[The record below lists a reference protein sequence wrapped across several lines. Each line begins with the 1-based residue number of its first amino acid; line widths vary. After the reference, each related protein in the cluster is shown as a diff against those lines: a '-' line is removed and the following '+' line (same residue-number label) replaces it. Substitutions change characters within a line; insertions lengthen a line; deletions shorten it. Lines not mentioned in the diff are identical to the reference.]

1 MDLHNHSQL
10 MKYELKEDEKEIITN
25 SYLMSLA
32 VFVTTMP
39 IPVINL
45 IANLYFYFSHR
56 KSSYV
61 IRWHAL
67 NSLFSQIPLFFIN
80 SFTWYVVWQILW
92 GEMEINNWTIAYLV
106 IACVLNVLEL
116 ISSIICCI
124 KVQKNKEINIPVIS
138 PLTHIKCRKKDWD
151 RWSNSWVDVDPV
163 FLEYEEKAKKQISAH
178 IINTTAVLS
187 VFFVAIVGLNITGR
201 VEIPNYSLE
210 NLFEKLVYE
219 SSVKPHMITDK
230 KKTTPLKKMV
240 NHLVEKNGMDS
251 INVYLVESRDVNA
264 FAYAGRNL
272 AVYTSLIDECDTE
285 NELLAVLGHEIGHI
299 EKRHVVRSIKTNVG
313 ISIVFS
319 ALFGDFSSIATSITT
334 NHMSREFENEA
345 DELSVEYLYNADIDP
360 SGFASFMKK
369 MLTDTFLDHIDFF
382 SDHPA
387 TQDRVDKSEA
397 KVKSL
402 PEKKYITILTDNE
415 WSDYKEALKKD
426 NKSKDEETS
435 SDDEDIVE

>member
-1 MDLHNHSQL
+1 
-10 MKYELKEDEKEIITN
+10 MKYDLKDDEKDVITN

-45 IANLYFYFSHR
+45 IANLYFYFTNR

-61 IRWHAL
+61 IRWHAQ

-92 GEMEINNWTIAYLV
+92 GEMKITDWVIAYLS
-106 IACVLNVLEL
+106 IAALANILEL

-124 KVQKNKEINIPVIS
+124 KIQKNKEINIPVIS
-138 PLTHIKCRKKDWD
+138 PLTHITCLKKEWD
-151 RWSNSWVDVDPV
+151 RWSDSWVDVDPIFV
-163 FLEYEEKAKKQISAH
+163 EYAEKAKKQISKH
-178 IINTTAVLS
+178 VINCTAVIAFL
-187 VFFVAIVGLNITGR
+187 FVSIVGLNITSR
-201 VEIPNYSLE
+201 VDFPEYSLE
-210 NLFEKLVYE
+210 NLFEEIVYD
-219 SSVKPHMITDK
+219 SSVKPHMITDEE
-230 KKTTPLKKMV
+230 KTAPLKKMV

-251 INVYLVESRDVNA
+251 INVYLVESREVNA

-272 AVYTSLIDECDTE
+272 AVYTSLIEECETE

-319 ALFGDFSSIATSITT
+319 ALLGDFSSIATSITT

-387 TQDRVDKSEA
+387 TQDRVNQSEA

-402 PEKKYITILTDNE
+402 PEKKYITVLTADE
-415 WSDYKEALKKD
+415 WTSFKNLLNKKQK
-426 NKSKDEETS
+426 KSS
-435 SDDEDIVE
+435 SNDDENEE